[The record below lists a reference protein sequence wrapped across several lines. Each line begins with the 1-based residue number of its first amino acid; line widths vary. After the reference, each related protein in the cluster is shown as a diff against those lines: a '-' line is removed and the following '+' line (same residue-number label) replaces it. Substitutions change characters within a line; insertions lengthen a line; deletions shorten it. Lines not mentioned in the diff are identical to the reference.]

1 MLVLVCPG
9 DGGRPPAAPPPPVPH
24 LGPPLAC
31 PHGPALTDTD
41 AEGGT
46 AGGRGRARG
55 RGDAPGLTLV
65 EGEGLHRGG
74 DATEHGLGPG
84 PTTEAEPETGTETG
98 DDTHHTDEQGF
109 TLQPLLGGFFFL
121 ISAADFFLFVCL
133 FVFAGRSRSS
143 SRQGTRRRGRSSGSH
158 RRGDSDSRSPPQSL
172 NRANHSPSPPHRGA
186 QPSAIIT
193 VCDKLRKYD
202 DHQTEQPD

>member
-31 PHGPALTDTD
+31 PHGPAITDTD

-65 EGEGLHRGG
+65 GGGGLHLGG
-74 DATEHGLGPG
+74 DVTGHGPGHGPGPG

-98 DDTHHTDEQGF
+98 DDTRRTEEQGF

-121 ISAADFFLFVCL
+121 IYTADFLFFYFFCL
-133 FVFAGRSRSS
+133 ADHVPAHD
-143 SRQGTRRRGRSSGSH
+143 RGPGE
-158 RRGDSDSRSPPQSL
+158 GVEAVEATGAETATAAAP
-172 NRANHSPSPPHRGA
+172 HSP
-186 QPSAIIT
+186 
-193 VCDKLRKYD
+193 
-202 DHQTEQPD
+202 